1 MLFSRYCALFVASAC
16 LASTASL
23 QGMGPHIIPRLPFRS
38 TFKCTVIAKG
48 NKTDDTPQ
56 ILAAFE
62 ECNNGGT
69 VVFPADQNYWIGS
82 KLNPVI
88 SDVTID
94 WKGTW
99 TVRVNIPTSYLL
111 GVAIFRY

>member
-1 MLFSRYCALFVASAC
+1 MMFSTLRSSIIFTTIVSASAGVVVPQ
-16 LASTASL
+16 APHST
-23 QGMGPHIIPRLPFRS
+23 GCV
-38 TFKCTVIAKG
+38 CTVLALG
-48 NKTDDTPQ
+48 NQTDDTPQ

-69 VVFPADQNYWIGS
+69 VVFPETENYWIAT

-88 SDVTID
+88 NNVTID

-99 TVRVNIPTSYLL
+99 TVSFLSLERWDWNLI
-111 GVAIFRY
+111 